1 MGERQK
7 SEWWKGEVKK
17 AKDGRRRRVEC
28 ASLVGCAKACVN
40 GVLSVISRWTLMSR
54 KGRLVIF
61 LMHAV
66 TL

>member
-1 MGERQK
+1 MK
-7 SEWWKGEVKK
+7 SRDGGWGWRKK
-17 AKDGRRRRVEC
+17 SKRVERRRVEG
-28 ASLVGCAKACVN
+28 ASLVKCAKDRVD
-40 GVLSVISRWTLMSR
+40 GVLSAISRWTLMSR